1 MQHRFLLYLWM
12 TSIKKF
18 FFYISMLDREY
29 NKIGKKI
36 DYSCKSYI
44 FRRILILLMN
54 MLNSFDVSWIKYEDM
69 ILRPLSSI
77 SFWILYSNNRDILNT
92 TTNLNITLNNNIIAV
107 DRSKVFSYIF
117 HSGSLWRSFRLL
129 FQLTYI
135 LRKKEGHN
143 INYIFIIFLFE
154 TRLSTI
160 VLHSIIRNS

>member
-1 MQHRFLLYLWM
+1 M

-36 DYSCKSYI
+36 DYSCKSHI

-54 MLNSFDVSWIKYEDM
+54 MLNSFDVCWIKYEDM

-92 TTNLNITLNNNIIAV
+92 TTKSIDQKYFPIYFTVNFFDEVSVCFSTNLYFAEKRRTQYQLYLYH
-107 DRSKVFSYIF
+107 FS
-117 HSGSLWRSFRLL
+117 
-129 FQLTYI
+129 
-135 LRKKEGHN
+135 
-143 INYIFIIFLFE
+143 
-154 TRLSTI
+154 
-160 VLHSIIRNS
+160 IRNETFHNCSSFYHSKQLILSHSKLFI